1 MEKGR
6 VVETGTHQQLIKS
19 RGVYAKMWEAQNGEA
34 LDQQSAEKGK
44 IKINYFCY
52 KKFNLQLCD
61 FKMIS
66 SHCLSLSRSRIYET

>member
-34 LDQQSAEKGK
+34 LDQQSAERGK
-44 IKINYFCY
+44 LK
-52 KKFNLQLCD
+52 
-61 FKMIS
+61 
-66 SHCLSLSRSRIYET
+66 

>member
-34 LDQQSAEKGK
+34 LDQQSAERGK
-44 IKINYFCY
+44 IMIDYFVNSKI
-52 KKFNLQLCD
+52 
-61 FKMIS
+61 
-66 SHCLSLSRSRIYET
+66 